1 MQDTIFDWK
10 TYGKIMILIGL
21 LVAAPLGVLPFFP
34 KDNIYVTAFALP
46 ALFSLLA
53 GSIMTA
59 LTKKNTNQ
67 LQRVFS
73 LRQSCMTVLLAWLW
87 GVFLGALPFVF
98 GLHMTFVQSI
108 FESMSGWTTT
118 GLSVIDVAKAPK
130 IYLFH
135 RSFMQYCGG
144 LGFIMIIVMLSPNKK
159 AMNLYNAE
167 GHPDKLMPNLTTT
180 AQTIFLMY
188 GGFLVAGVLAYRLV
202 GMNFFEGICHAMCSL
217 STGGFSTRLDSIGEY
232 KSFPIELVTI
242 VLMLIGTTN
251 FAALL
256 LLTRKKWQQFFKVSE
271 VRFMF
276 LLLAIFVPL
285 TGFSLMNGLHMSLAE
300 GMRRALFDIVS
311 ALSTSGYS
319 SMSYTTWPSFAKGVL
334 LLIMLIGGGIGS
346 TAGGIKMVRV
356 YLLLRLA
363 WTTLK
368 KKLSIAPYVE
378 APFYTRAQGRTP
390 ITSALWEET
399 GGFVILYLI
408 IFITGSLLLTL
419 TAQCGVM
426 EAMFEFA
433 SALGTVGLSIGVTGP
448 TTCNSALLVETVGML
463 LGRLEIYIVLIAFTS
478 FRYK

>member
-1 MQDTIFDWK
+1 MRNSIFDWP
-10 TYGKIMILIGL
+10 TYGRIMILIGL

-34 KDNIYVTAFALP
+34 EDSVHISAFLLP
-46 ALFSLLA
+46 AVFSILA
-53 GSIMTA
+53 GCLVTTVA
-59 LTKKNTNQ
+59 KKNTLQ
-67 LQRVFS
+67 LQRIFS
-73 LRQSCMTVLLAWLW
+73 LRQSCLTVLFAWLW
-87 GVFLGALPFVF
+87 GVLFGALPFVL
-98 GLHMTFVQSI
+98 GMHLTFVQGI

-118 GLSVIDVAKAPK
+118 GLSVIDVSKAAK
-130 IYLFH
+130 IFLFH

-144 LGFIMIIVMLSPNKK
+144 LGFIMIIVMLSPNKQ
-159 AMNLYNAE
+159 AMNLYSAE

-188 GGFLVAGVLAYRLV
+188 GSFLVAGVIAYRLV

-232 KSFPIELVTI
+232 KSFPIEVVTI

-285 TGFSLMNGLHMSLAE
+285 TGWSLTASLHMPLAE
-300 GMRRALFDIVS
+300 GMRRALFDLVS
-311 ALSTSGYS
+311 ALSTTGYS
-319 SMSYTTWPSFAKGVL
+319 SMSYTTWPAFAKGVL
-334 LLIMLIGGGIGS
+334 ILIMLIGGGIGS
-346 TAGGIKMVRV
+346 TAGGIKMARV

-368 KKLSIAPYVE
+368 KKLSMAPYVE

-399 GGFVILYLI
+399 GGFVILYLL

-426 EAMFEFA
+426 EGMFEFA

-448 TTCNSALLVETVGML
+448 TTGNGALIVETIGML
-463 LGRLEIYIVLIAFTS
+463 LGRLEIYIVLVALTS
-478 FRYK
+478 FKYK